1 MMYWGNTNTN
11 KNLRPFRR
19 YYSADGS
26 MEVTAT
32 FTNSNFTTPSSVEI
46 ITFVD
51 GTAYDAAIVVKNT
64 YTGTATTPTG
74 GLFYLH
80 RDYQGSIVAITNAT
94 GSLVEKRLFDPWGAI
109 VKVQDGAGNTL
120 TKLTFFDRGYTGHEH
135 LERVGLINMNGR
147 VYDPALHRFLQA
159 DSMVQEPYNTQNYNR
174 YGYCLNNP
182 LKYTDVSGEDF
193 GATFLISI
201 GVALVVYFGDAI
213 LSGKPIT
220 FKGIATTVVTTA
232 VSAGISYGIGTIASG
247 IGNFTT
253 RATFQ
258 AVAHGVTQGGMTAL
272 QGGKFWS
279 GFAAGSVSSVMS
291 SLWRGGDSYKKVG
304 DVWAPDF
311 ANDFKGI
318 GGAWANSTTGTMFF
332 GSISGGAA
340 AALTGGNFWQ
350 GAVSGMIVSGMNHTL
365 HDAFD
370 ADYGGGD
377 PKPKKLNAV
386 QKYFDYNDDGKI
398 SNFEIGLGVVDLGVT
413 IFDIV
418 SIPSGEGVAT
428 HLALKQSAKS
438 LTTKTVVKTGVQAT
452 EKNVIKGFTGHAAN
466 QAITRGFKTADI
478 LKIVKNGTPVKGMGR
493 FGPQMKYTLGGNTVV
508 VNAQGKV
515 VTLFSPALGTAKGLG
530 KGYFKP
536 F

>member
-1 MMYWGNTNTN
+1 M
-11 KNLRPFRR
+11 
-19 YYSADGS
+19 
-26 MEVTAT
+26 
-32 FTNSNFTTPSSVEI
+32 
-46 ITFVD
+46 
-51 GTAYDAAIVVKNT
+51 
-64 YTGTATTPTG
+64 
-74 GLFYLH
+74 H

-182 LKYTDVSGEDF
+182 LKYTDVTGEDF
-193 GATFLISI
+193 GVSFFIAVA
-201 GVALVVYFGDAI
+201 VALTVHVGEAI
-213 LSGKPIT
+213 INHRPIT
-220 FKGIATTVVTTA
+220 FHGLATTVITTA
-232 VSAGISYGIGTIASG
+232 VSAGISYGIGEIASE
-247 IGNFTT
+247 IGNFAT
-253 RATFQ
+253 RSTFQ

-291 SLWRGGDSYKKVG
+291 SFWQGGENTKLEGGVRVG
-304 DVWAPDF
+304 AGGGID
-311 ANDFKGI
+311 GI

-340 AALTGGNFWQ
+340 AMLTGGNFWQ
-350 GAVSGMIVSGMNHTL
+350 GAVSGMIVSGLNHTL
-365 HDAFD
+365 HN
-370 ADYGGGD
+370 